1 MSQRP
6 PFFTTWS
13 VQSEKPLPEILEGRG
28 CRFRTR
34 EGWWLDF
41 ASLSYQA
48 NLGHGHPRM
57 VEAIKRQADKFCL
70 SLPNHTFA
78 AKQELAVKL
87 LELAPPGFDRVFFTL
102 GGSES
107 VENALKIARLVT
119 GRYKTVS
126 RYRSY
131 HGASLG
137 ALSLSGDSRRPPLEP
152 ALTGALHALDC
163 YCYRCPFGH
172 PPGASKLACA
182 EQFDTILGLD
192 GNVGAVFLEPIPGAN
207 GVLIPPEGY
216 WPRVRQLCD
225 RYGAL
230 LVADEV
236 LTGFGRTGRWLG
248 IDHEG
253 VVPDMITMAKGITGG
268 YVPLGAVLVHE
279 RVSRRFD
286 TEKLYCGL
294 TYYGHPLACAAG
306 NEAIDVYRQEGLIER
321 AAAHQPIFAEGL
333 RRIGESVPSSD
344 YDARARGL
352 LGAVEWRQGMSP
364 AFACFF
370 AELSRRLQQERIH
383 LFVKPETGMLVL
395 APPLVISAEELE
407 EGLER
412 VAGCVRQAAE
422 RLGAGSSA
430 GL

>member
-13 VQSEKPLPEILEGRG
+13 VQTQAPLPEILEGKG
-28 CRFRTR
+28 CRFRTN

-57 VEAIKRQADKFCL
+57 IEAIKKQADKFCL
-70 SLPNHTFA
+70 TLPNHTFP
-78 AKQELAVKL
+78 AKEELARKL
-87 LELAPPGFDRVFFTL
+87 LDLAPAGFDRVFFTL
-102 GGSES
+102 GGSEA

-131 HGASLG
+131 HGASMG
-137 ALSLSGDSRRPPLEP
+137 ALSLSGDFRRPPLEP
-152 ALTGALHALDC
+152 ALPGALHALDC

-172 PPGASKLACA
+172 PPGSSKLACA

-192 GNVGAVFLEPIPGAN
+192 GSVGAVFLEPIPGAN
-207 GVLIPPEGY
+207 GVLIPPQGY
-216 WPRVRQLCD
+216 WKRVRELCD
-225 RYGAL
+225 KHGAL

-253 VVPDMITMAKGITGG
+253 VVPDMITLAKGITGG

-279 RVSRRFD
+279 RISRHFD
-286 TEKLYCGL
+286 GEKLLCGL

-306 NEAIDVYRQEGLIER
+306 NEAIDVYRQEGLIEQ
-321 AAAHQPIFAEGL
+321 AAAHEPPFREGL
-333 RRIGESVPSSD
+333 EAIARSVPGAAHD
-344 YDARARGL
+344 VRVRGL
-352 LGAVEWRQGMSP
+352 LGAVEWRDGMT
-364 AFACFF
+364 AEFAPFF
-370 AELSRRLQQERIH
+370 GALTRKLVEERIH
-383 LFVKPETGMLVL
+383 AYAKPTTGMLVI
-395 APPLVISAEELE
+395 APPLVTSRAELE
-407 EGLER
+407 EGLAR
-412 VAGCVRQAAE
+412 VANCVAGAAE
-422 RLGAGSSA
+422 YLGSQSSA
-430 GL
+430 

>member
-1 MSQRP
+1 MSSERP

-13 VQSEKPLPEILEGRG
+13 VQPQKPLAEILEGQG
-28 CRFRTR
+28 CRYRTH

-70 SLPNHTFA
+70 TLPNHTFP
-78 AKQELAVKL
+78 AKEDLARKL
-87 LELAPPGFDRVFFTL
+87 LDLAPPGFDRVFFTL
-102 GGSES
+102 GGSEA
-107 VENALKIARLVT
+107 VENAMKIARLVT

-131 HGASLG
+131 HGSSLG
-137 ALSLSGDSRRPPLEP
+137 AVSMSGDYRRPPVEP
-152 ALTGALHALDC
+152 ALVGALHALDC

-172 PPGASKLACA
+172 PPNASNLACA

-207 GVLIPPEGY
+207 GVLVPPPGY
-216 WPRVRQLCD
+216 WKRVREICD
-225 RYGAL
+225 KHGTL

-279 RVSRRFD
+279 RVSRHFD
-286 TEKLYCGL
+286 DHKLYCGL

-306 NEAIDVYRQEGLIER
+306 NEAIDVYREEGLIEQ
-321 AAAHQPIFAEGL
+321 AAAHEEPFRQGL
-333 RRIGESVPSSD
+333 EAIGQSVPGAAHD
-344 YDARARGL
+344 VRARGL
-352 LGAVEWRQGMSP
+352 LGAVEWRDGMTP
-364 AFACFF
+364 PFHAFFAALNQRLGEQRIHAFAK
-370 AELSRRLQQERIH
+370 AD
-383 LFVKPETGMLVL
+383 TGTLIL
-395 APPLVISAEELE
+395 APPLVTTRLELE
-407 EGLER
+407 QGLER
-412 VAGCVRQAAE
+412 VADCVKQAAE
-422 RLGAGSSA
+422 TLVGSA
-430 GL
+430 PA

>member
-1 MSQRP
+1 MSQRL

-13 VQSEKPLPEILEGRG
+13 VQPQGPLPEIIEGKG
-28 CRFRTR
+28 CRFRTP

-70 SLPNHTFA
+70 SLPNHNFP
-78 AKQELAVKL
+78 AKEELARKL
-87 LELAPPGFDRVFFTL
+87 LDLAPPGFDRVFFTL
-102 GGSES
+102 GGSEAN
-107 VENALKIARLVT
+107 ENALKIARLVT

-137 ALSLSGDSRRPPLEP
+137 ALALSGDYRRPPLEP
-152 ALTGALHALDC
+152 AIPGAIHALDC

-172 PPGASKLACA
+172 PPGANSLACA

-207 GVLIPPEGY
+207 GVLIPPQGY
-216 WPRVRQLCD
+216 WKRVRELCD
-225 RYGAL
+225 KHGAL

-236 LTGFGRTGRWLG
+236 LTGFGRTGKWLG

-279 RVSRRFD
+279 RTSRHFD
-286 TEKLYCGL
+286 SEKLFCGL

-306 NEAIDVYRQEGLIER
+306 NEAVDVYREEGLIEQ
-321 AAAHQPIFAEGL
+321 AAAHEEPFRQGLKAIAEA
-333 RRIGESVPSSD
+333 VP
-344 YDARARGL
+344 DAQHDVRARGL
-352 LGAVEWRQGMSP
+352 LGAVEWRDGMTER
-364 AFACFF
+364 FKRFF
-370 AELSRRLQQERIH
+370 AELSRQLTQERIH
-383 LFVKPETGMLVL
+383 AFAKADTGMLVL
-395 APPLVISAEELE
+395 APPLVTTRGELE
-407 EGLER
+407 EGLTR
-412 VAGCVRQAAE
+412 IAGCVSKAAE
-422 RLGAGSSA
+422 VL
-430 GL
+430 

>member
-1 MSQRP
+1 MSQRL

-13 VQSEKPLPEILEGRG
+13 VQPQGPLPEIIEGKG
-28 CRFRTR
+28 CRFRTP

-70 SLPNHTFA
+70 SLPNHNFP
-78 AKQELAVKL
+78 AKEELARKL
-87 LELAPPGFDRVFFTL
+87 LDLAPPGFDRVFFTL
-102 GGSES
+102 GGSEAN
-107 VENALKIARLVT
+107 ENALKIARLVT

-137 ALSLSGDSRRPPLEP
+137 ALALSGDYRRPPLEP
-152 ALTGALHALDC
+152 AIPGAIHALDC

-172 PPGASKLACA
+172 PPGANSLACA

-207 GVLIPPEGY
+207 GVLIPPQGY
-216 WPRVRQLCD
+216 WKRVRELCD
-225 RYGAL
+225 KHGAL

-236 LTGFGRTGRWLG
+236 LTGFGRTGKWLG

-279 RVSRRFD
+279 RTSRHFD
-286 TEKLYCGL
+286 SEKLFCGL

-306 NEAIDVYRQEGLIER
+306 NEAVDVYREEGLIEQ
-321 AAAHQPIFAEGL
+321 AAAREEPFRQGLKAIAEA
-333 RRIGESVPSSD
+333 VP
-344 YDARARGL
+344 DAQHDVRARGL
-352 LGAVEWRQGMSP
+352 LGAVEWRDGMTER
-364 AFACFF
+364 FKRFF
-370 AELSRRLQQERIH
+370 AELSRQLTQERIH
-383 LFVKPETGMLVL
+383 AFAKADTGMLVL
-395 APPLVISAEELE
+395 APPLVTTRGELE
-407 EGLER
+407 EGLTR
-412 VAGCVRQAAE
+412 IAGCVSKAAE
-422 RLGAGSSA
+422 VL
-430 GL
+430 